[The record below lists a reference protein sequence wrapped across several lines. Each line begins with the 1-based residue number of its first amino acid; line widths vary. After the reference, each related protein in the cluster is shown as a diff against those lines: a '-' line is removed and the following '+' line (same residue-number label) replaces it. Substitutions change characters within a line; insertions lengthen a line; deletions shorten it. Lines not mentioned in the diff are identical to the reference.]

1 MKKKLLYIYTT
12 LMSFFIM
19 NPVFAKTKVVS
30 CGKIKEVPYKFL
42 QLSNTGINII
52 QIAVPVILV
61 VMGAVDFIKAISSQK
76 EDDIKK
82 AQGAFI
88 KRLIMG
94 ALVYFIVVIVKFL
107 ISVIGN
113 DDSIW
118 GCVECF
124 VVDAGSC
131 K

>member
-1 MKKKLLYIYTT
+1 MTRRLTYIFMSV
-12 LMSFFIM
+12 LSFFTFSS
-19 NPVFAKTKVVS
+19 VYAKTKVVT
-30 CGKIKEVPYKFL
+30 CGNIKEVPYKIL

-52 QIAVPVILV
+52 QIIVPIILV
-61 VMGAVDFIKAISSQK
+61 VMGAVDFLKAISSQK

-82 AQGAFI
+82 AQGTFI

-94 ALVYFIVVIVKFL
+94 ALVYFVIVIVKFL
-107 ISVIGN
+107 ISIIGN

-124 VVDAGSC
+124 VVNAGGC
-131 K
+131 N

>member
-1 MKKKLLYIYTT
+1 MKRKLTYIFMSV
-12 LMSFFIM
+12 LSFFTFS
-19 NPVFAKTKVVS
+19 PVYAKTKVVT
-30 CGKIKEVPYKFL
+30 CGNIKEVPYKIL

-52 QIAVPVILV
+52 QIIVPIILV
-61 VMGAVDFIKAISSQK
+61 VMGAVDFLKAISSQK

-82 AQGAFI
+82 AQGTFI

-94 ALVYFIVVIVKFL
+94 ALVYFVIVIVKFL
-107 ISVIGN
+107 ISIIGN

-124 VVDAGSC
+124 VVNAGGC
-131 K
+131 N